1 MPAAPRLPTID
12 VILAVDPITPK
23 LSGIGRYTFELA
35 KGLMASVAHQ
45 GASDTSINTL
55 RFLWHWKF
63 VDAIDAL
70 LQPSVASSIAKN
82 PDRIVHRV
90 LRTVY
95 GATVPTVQSLLLSKS
110 SGAIFHSPNF
120 YLPNFPGKSIAT
132 FHDLSVT
139 KYPQWH
145 PQARIA
151 HLKRALP
158 VSLARANAVI
168 TPTESVRAE
177 LIADGAVDP
186 ADVFVVP
193 MGVSSEWFATP
204 SISDAENLA
213 AYGLQSD
220 GYALC
225 IATLEPRKN
234 IVRLLDAYS
243 KLSAPERAQW
253 PLVLCGQA
261 GWLGDDIKRA
271 VSDAV
276 AQGWLRYLGFVPDA
290 MLQVLMR
297 GARCF
302 VFPTLYEGFGLPVL
316 EAMAS
321 GTPVVASDIA
331 SLREVAADAAAYPSP
346 TDVSA
351 IRIAIE
357 QALCDATWRESSIIN
372 GRLRAKRFS
381 WSRTVSE
388 TISVYQHVARRI

>member
-1 MPAAPRLPTID
+1 MPTALCQPKLNL
-12 VILAVDPITPK
+12 ILAVDPITPK

-35 KGLMASVAHQ
+35 KGLMASTASQVAPE
-45 GASDTSINTL
+45 TPINRL

-63 VDAIDAL
+63 IDAIDAL
-70 LQPSVASSIAKN
+70 FEPSIASSIAKN
-82 PDRIVHRV
+82 PDRIIHRV
-90 LRTVY
+90 LRAVY

-110 SGAIFHSPNF
+110 NDAIYHSPNF

-139 KYPQWH
+139 RYPQWH

-177 LIADGAVDP
+177 LIAGGAVDP

-193 MGVSSEWFATP
+193 MGVSSEWFAT
-204 SISDAENLA
+204 SDFADATKLA
-213 AYGLQSD
+213 ACGLESG

-243 KLSAPERAQW
+243 KLSGSERTQW

-271 VSDAV
+271 VSAAV
-276 AQGWLRYLGFVPDA
+276 TQGWLRYFGFVPDS

-302 VFPTLYEGFGLPVL
+302 VFPSLYEGFGLPVL
-316 EAMAS
+316 EAMAC
-321 GTPVVASDIA
+321 GVPVVASDIA
-331 SLREVAADAAAYPSP
+331 SLREVAADAAAYPCP

-357 QALCDATWRESSIIN
+357 RALCDATWRESSTMK
-372 GRLRAKRFS
+372 GRIRAKHFS

-388 TISVYQHVARRI
+388 TISVYQHVASRI